1 MAETTPPG
9 ADVTPKKKRAP
20 RKKKDPNAPAG
31 VTSAYTFFFRARQA
45 TIKAQNPV
53 SFLLCTTLD
62 NVLS

>member
-45 TIKAQNPV
+45 AIKAQNPV
-53 SFLLCTTLD
+53 SF
-62 NVLS
+62 